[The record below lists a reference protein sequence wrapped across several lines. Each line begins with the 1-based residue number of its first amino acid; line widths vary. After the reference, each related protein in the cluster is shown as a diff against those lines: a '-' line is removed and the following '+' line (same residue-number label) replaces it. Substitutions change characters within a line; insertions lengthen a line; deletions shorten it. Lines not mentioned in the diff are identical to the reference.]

1 MAVVGVG
8 AVVAVAVPVATDVA
22 PVLIEKSVLDSGLRV
37 VSERLDSVRSVTL
50 GAWVG
55 TGARDETD
63 ERSGASHFLEHLLFK
78 GTPTRSARDVA
89 DAVESVG
96 GEFNAFTTHEQ
107 TVFYVRVPDAHVE
120 RAVDVLCD
128 VVWNPAFRPDEV
140 DIEREVI
147 LEEIG
152 MRDDT
157 PDDLVHEVF
166 NAAMYPAH
174 PLGREVLGSRDT
186 IMAMPREDIVAFHA
200 AHYVPSNTV
209 LAAAGNLTHEQ
220 LMSLLGERT
229 GNRNGS
235 RPDRAP
241 AALAAADSAGFVE
254 RDTEQAHMVL
264 GVRAISVTDADRY
277 ALTVLNQVLGGGMSS
292 RLFQEVRE
300 ERGLAYSVY
309 SYRGA
314 FEDTGHLALYAG
326 TSAERADETLAVLH
340 AQLDR
345 LVRDGCVD
353 DEELVAA
360 KGSITGSILMGL
372 ETSSA
377 RMRRLGRDELVE
389 GRVIDLDELVAAV
402 DAVDRAAIGAVI
414 ERLLGGAPRTLAVVG
429 PQPLT

>member
-1 MAVVGVG
+1 
-8 AVVAVAVPVATDVA
+8 
-22 PVLIEKSVLDSGLRV
+22 LIDKSILGSGLRV
-37 VSERLDSVRSVTL
+37 VSERIDSVRSVTL

-63 ERSGASHFLEHLLFK
+63 DRSGTSHFLEHLLFK
-78 GTPTRSARDVA
+78 GTPTRTARDVA
-89 DAVESVG
+89 DAIESVG

-128 VVWNPAFRPDEV
+128 VVWNPAFRPDEI

-186 IMAMPREDIVAFHA
+186 IVAMPRDDIVGFHA

-209 LAAAGNLTHEQ
+209 LAAAGNLAHDR
-220 LMSLLGERT
+220 LIALLDERV
-229 GNRNGS
+229 GARNGA
-235 RPDRAP
+235 RPTRP
-241 AALAAADSAGFVE
+241 AAPLIAAEPTGFVE

-277 ALTVLNQVLGGGMSS
+277 SLTVLNQVLGGGMSS

-326 TSAERADETLAVLH
+326 TSAERARETLAVLH

-345 LVRDGCVD
+345 LIRERAVTD
-353 DEELVAA
+353 DELAAA
-360 KGSITGSILMGL
+360 KGSLTGSILMGL

-402 DAVDRAAIGAVI
+402 DAVDHAAIGAVI
-414 ERLLGGAPRTLAVVG
+414 ERLLDDAPRTLAVVG
-429 PQPLT
+429 PQPLA

>member
-1 MAVVGVG
+1 MIQK
-8 AVVAVAVPVATDVA
+8 TT
-22 PVLIEKSVLDSGLRV
+22 LDSGLRV
-37 VSERLDSVRSVTL
+37 VSETLGHVRSVTL

-78 GTPTRSARDVA
+78 GTPTRTARDVA
-89 DAVESVG
+89 ETIESVG

-107 TVFYVRVPDAHVE
+107 TVFYVRVPDSYLE

-166 NAAMYPAH
+166 GAAMFPEH

-186 IMAMPREDIVAFHA
+186 ILAMPRDDIVAFHA
-200 AHYVPSNTV
+200 AHYLPANTV
-209 LAAAGNLTHEQ
+209 LAAAGNLEHDR
-220 LMSLLGERT
+220 LVDMLAERVGGAT
-229 GNRNGS
+229 GARPNREEPHFPS
-235 RPDRAP
+235 P
-241 AALAAADSAGFVE
+241 LQSSFIE
-254 RDTEQAHMVL
+254 RDTEQSHIVL
-264 GVRAISVTDADRY
+264 GMRAIPIADPDRY

-314 FEDTGHLALYAG
+314 FVDNGFLALYAG
-326 TSAERADETLAVLH
+326 TGSERAAETLEVLH

-345 LVRDGCVD
+345 LVADRGVSAT
-353 DEELVAA
+353 ELAAA
-360 KGSITGSILMGL
+360 KGSLTGSLLMGL

-389 GRVIDLDELVAAV
+389 GEIIGLDELVAKVEEV
-402 DAVDRAAIGAVI
+402 DADAIAGVI
-414 ERLLGGAPRTLAVVG
+414 DRLLVDAPRTLAVVG
-429 PQPLT
+429 PQPLS